1 MRILHYSLGFPPFRT
16 GGLTKFCMDLML
28 EQIREG
34 HDVSLL
40 WPGEIRLINKKTIV
54 KNRGFKQVDQ
64 YQIGS
69 FEVINPIPVSYDEGI
84 SDIALFT
91 KDGDKKAYS
100 DFLDTYRP
108 DVIHL
113 HTFMGLHRSF
123 ISSAKE
129 KGIRLVF
136 TTHDFFPIC
145 PKVTLFRNGTIC
157 SDAFGCES
165 CPMCNSTA
173 LSLKK
178 MQILQSPIYRT
189 VKDSSVVK
197 KMRKK
202 HRDEYLGE
210 ETDNHKNE
218 VPIVASKEDY
228 LLLRSYYE
236 SMLKMV
242 DVIQYNSTVSKK
254 VYENFFGRLP
264 NQVITI
270 THSDIKDRRKKRS
283 YSDDLI
289 RIRYLGSCSS
299 HKGFFYLKNA
309 LDKLYSEKQNF
320 CLDVHFEY
328 KEAVYIQS
336 HERYSYDE
344 LEHIFDE
351 TDVLVAPSLWYET
364 FGYTI
369 LEALSFGVP
378 VITTCNVGAKDIIAE
393 NAGIIVNDLSG
404 EELYET
410 FSGLTAA
417 GLEEM
422 NHAILE
428 NQTIT
433 LISEF
438 ARTIDERCYH

>member
-54 KNRGFKQVDQ
+54 KNRGFEQVDQ

-228 LLLRSYYE
+228 LLLRSYFWQTAQ
-236 SMLKMV
+236 SG
-242 DVIQYNSTVSKK
+242 DN
-254 VYENFFGRLP
+254 
-264 NQVITI
+264 
-270 THSDIKDRRKKRS
+270 D
-283 YSDDLI
+283 YSF
-289 RIRYLGSCSS
+289 RY
-299 HKGFFYLKNA
+299 
-309 LDKLYSEKQNF
+309 
-320 CLDVHFEY
+320 
-328 KEAVYIQS
+328 
-336 HERYSYDE
+336 
-344 LEHIFDE
+344 
-351 TDVLVAPSLWYET
+351 
-364 FGYTI
+364 
-369 LEALSFGVP
+369 
-378 VITTCNVGAKDIIAE
+378 
-393 NAGIIVNDLSG
+393 
-404 EELYET
+404 
-410 FSGLTAA
+410 
-417 GLEEM
+417 
-422 NHAILE
+422 
-428 NQTIT
+428 
-433 LISEF
+433 
-438 ARTIDERCYH
+438 